1 MNALASALLQ
11 RKVAIFVVTLS
22 LGLTALLGYSA
33 REVQQDD
40 DVLAFLP
47 KGNSD
52 VALFYEINRRFGGL
66 DVALVGLEMDEL
78 FSRDTLERLQVA
90 TQELNDLPAVS
101 YALSISNLEDPV
113 NDPYEGL
120 TLRTLVQ
127 ELPSSAEEEAALR
140 SHVMAQAHVVGTLV
154 SDDGKAAM
162 IYCFLGAD
170 ADQRETANTIRSI
183 VEKQLPEATAYW
195 GGAPFVS
202 TWIYDTTQA
211 DMDRL
216 TPYSVIAIVLLL
228 LITFR
233 DLRGTLLALVST
245 GMGIAVAHGL
255 MALFGVEY
263 NIVLSSM
270 PIILFAVGSAYAIHI
285 LSHYYSHEARLGRD
299 EAIRRTLVGIGPTVI
314 AAGMTTVAGLLSFVA
329 MDIIPMR
336 NFGLFTAI
344 GIFATLVL
352 SVTFVPAVLRLTG
365 PSRKGGEMAGTGLMV
380 RLAGFSASRR
390 RPVLIVL
397 ALICVA
403 SIGLVTQVKAR
414 MDTAAFFDEG
424 SPPDLADRFLARHFG
439 GSQFIQ
445 VQIQGDLGKPEV
457 LREVQYLADRM
468 STIEHVSDAVHVAT
482 AVAQA
487 NGVMEKLRRIPDEP
501 QKVGTLLAFMASN
514 PAVSQ
519 LIVKDR
525 SEGLL
530 QLKLSTN
537 DAEEGEQALAAVE
550 AIVAE
555 QVAQTWTVGQ
565 DEGRLEDQVV
575 ARLGT
580 ILRSAGLAHSRTA
593 LRGALDAFAA
603 DPRPAKIKEALG
615 IYMVSEEFLTPIPD
629 EPANARMRII
639 DAVVALGDGA
649 ESDALIEAI
658 AGALE
663 LPLDDD
669 LLLDLEFS
677 IGTPLAEIWSHQRSL
692 AQADAFLLA
701 TGLELPAGARGKELK
716 ASIAGSLWDLGRA
729 QLLLPTNGQ
738 VAIKSGAEATTTT
751 SSETVALGL
760 AVSGLP
766 VLHRGLSR
774 SVNEN
779 QWRSLGL
786 ALALV
791 LAVLMLLFRS
801 VSAGLLAAVPTGIT
815 LLLVYAIMGARGVS
829 LDIGTSMLASLI
841 IGAGVDYA
849 VHMVSAWRT
858 PTSGDAIKAATE
870 AARST
875 GPAIWTNA
883 LMVASGFFILTLGD
897 ARPLQNVGTLTASAM
912 LVAALATFIA
922 IPSLASRRSYS
933 RTSVLNALEDTGE

>member
-1 MNALASALLQ
+1 MNALASALL
-11 RKVAIFVVTLS
+11 RREVAIFVVILS
-22 LGLTALLGYSA
+22 LGVTGLLGYSA
-33 REVQQDD
+33 RSVQQDD

-47 KGNSD
+47 KGNPD

-66 DVALVGLEMDEL
+66 DVALVGLEMDDL
-78 FSRDTLERLQVA
+78 FSRDTLERLQAA
-90 TQELNDLPAVS
+90 TQELNDLPSVA

-228 LITFR
+228 LVTFR
-233 DLRGTLLALVST
+233 DLRGTLLALIST

-255 MALFGVEY
+255 MALLGVEY

-352 SVTFVPAVLRLTG
+352 SVTFVPAVLRLAG
-365 PSRKGGEMAGTGLMV
+365 PSRNGGEMAGTGLMV
-380 RLAGFSASRR
+380 RLAGFSASKR

-397 ALICVA
+397 ALLCIA

-445 VQIQGDLGKPEV
+445 VQIRGDLGKPEV

-468 STIEHVSDAVHVAT
+468 STVEHVSDAVHVAT

-487 NGVMEKLRRIPDEP
+487 NGVMEKLRRIPEEP

-530 QLKLSTN
+530 QLKLSTS
-537 DAEEGEQALAAVE
+537 DADEGEQALAAVE

-555 QVAQTWTVGQ
+555 QVGQTWTVGR
-565 DEGRLEDQVV
+565 DEARLEDQVV

-580 ILRSAGLAHSRTA
+580 ILSRGGLAHSRAA

-603 DPRPAKIKEALG
+603 EPRPAKVKEALG

-639 DAVVALGDGA
+639 DAVVSLGDGA
-649 ESDALIEAI
+649 EPESLVAAI

-663 LPLDDD
+663 LPPDDD

-677 IGTPLAEIWSHQRSL
+677 ISTPLAEIWSHQRSL

-701 TGLELPAGARGKELK
+701 AGLELPDGARGKELR

-729 QLLLPTNGQ
+729 QLLVPLGTQIADN
-738 VAIKSGAEATTTT
+738 SGVQAATSA
-751 SSETVALGL
+751 SSEPVALEL

-858 PTSGDAIKAATE
+858 PTSGDTIKAATE